1 MTMVHATLSPGAQL
15 DLPWDPGFNALAYV
29 LAGEGT
35 VGPQGR
41 PVTTGQLAVFG
52 PGDAV
57 RLQAAAAQTSQMPE
71 LEVLLLGG
79 RPIGEPVAW
88 YGPFVM
94 NTRDELVQ
102 AYEDFQAGQARL
114 DPRGPQHPQ
123 RDHRVVARHRLIL
136 ATPRSGVAACA
147 PRTLPPQHALP
158 AWGACCGIAH
168 RR

>member
-35 VGPQGR
+35 VGPQDR

-57 RLQAAAAQTSQMPE
+57 RVRAAQAQTSQMPQ

-94 NTRDELVQ
+94 NTRDELKQ
-102 AYEDFQAGQARL
+102 AYEDFQAGKLGSIPAA
-114 DPRGPQHPQ
+114 H
-123 RDHRVVARHRLIL
+123 H
-136 ATPRSGVAACA
+136 TPDEIIER
-147 PRTLPPQHALP
+147 
-158 AWGACCGIAH
+158 
-168 RR
+168 